1 MINIVDIYTKD
12 YNEIN
17 KEVSEIMG
25 GNIIEIPGRKEFLEG
40 KSEGIKQGILEGKTL
55 GIIEIIE
62 KAIAHGDL
70 DEKTARKY
78 LPKSYLKDKKNK

>member
-40 KSEGIKQGILEGKTL
+40 KNLGLQEGKIL

-78 LPKSYLKDKKNK
+78 LPKSYLKDKKNKK